1 MIYDGWL
8 KIQDWFHERSLI
20 YDKYSKSIPKK
31 PDVINV
37 DFLNLR
43 YGWLE
48 MVFRINGQ
56 KQLMIPLSDLYDPLQ
71 DIVQWLVEKPLYFDP
86 FGQTGLLTLAII

>member
-56 KQLMIPLSDLYDPLQ
+56 KQLMTFKRFIRSATGYSTMAGGNHR
-71 DIVQWLVEKPLYFDP
+71 
-86 FGQTGLLTLAII
+86 FG

>member
-37 DFLNLR
+37 DFQNLR

-71 DIVQWLVEKPLYFDP
+71 DIVQWLAGSNHR
-86 FGQTGLLTLAII
+86 FG

>member
-71 DIVQWLVEKPLYFDP
+71 DIVQWLE
-86 FGQTGLLTLAII
+86 AIIDLGNGNPYYEHT